1 MPEPIQCEE
10 CRSILRDLA
19 EALGQAV
26 EAWADP
32 RVKQSQIAAFC
43 ARLADE
49 GDLGRETL
57 PTVDPEI
64 LDLNRWLK
72 RRPQLTRATP
82 LARALNRKFRH
93 EGQTGHKVSFPPK
106 R

>member
-1 MPEPIQCEE
+1 MSQPSQCEE
-10 CRSILRDLA
+10 CRAILRDLA
-19 EALGQAV
+19 KALGQAV

-32 RVKQSQIAAFC
+32 RVKQSQIAAFY

-49 GDLGRETL
+49 NDLGRDTL
-57 PTVDPEI
+57 PIVDPEI

-72 RRPQLTRATP
+72 CRPEFTRDSP
-82 LARALNRKFRH
+82 LSRALSRKFKH
-93 EGQTGHKVSFPPK
+93 EGQTGHKVTFPPK